1 MTFLGTNFSTL
12 VREGKLCKPKDALDQ
27 EAPWVSQDG
36 SITIPSHQVAAE
48 MQEIGSALALLQLSK
63 FQHHIWKIDSILTFL
78 EGTIEDYEQFIEE
91 HGKVLHP
98 NHYHMLTAKHT
109 LCQMLGRTE
118 GCVIQDMSIERVKQ
132 F

>member
-1 MTFLGTNFSTL
+1 MMPKSFGVYVQDAKTPLNLVSNSESLKALKSRKFLIIFFGLPFLGTNFSTL

-63 FQHHIWKIDSILTFL
+63 FQHHI
-78 EGTIEDYEQFIEE
+78 
-91 HGKVLHP
+91 
-98 NHYHMLTAKHT
+98 
-109 LCQMLGRTE
+109 
-118 GCVIQDMSIERVKQ
+118 
-132 F
+132 